1 MAALDFVGWLS
12 RAKYSRGNPRS
23 SDQSMVALLAS
34 YPPWR
39 HRLGASLLRSI
50 LSPSLGSFR
59 GNPRSGSPGSDDGN
73 MCRRSPPWG
82 HRFWSWCWLEGLCG
96 GATCIY
102 LVDDGETRP
111 RGGLGDGHGLM
122 DLRRTVALFDV
133 MVALTTSLA
142 RSIPWSF
149 LKMGSRRTATAT
161 SKVCAWVLAESLLDQ
176 VCS

>member
-59 GNPRSGSPGSDDGN
+59 GNPRSGSPRSDDGN
-73 MCRRSPPWG
+73 MCHRSTPWG
-82 HRFWSWCWLEGLCG
+82 HRFWSWCWLEGLCS

-111 RGGLGDGHGLM
+111 RG
-122 DLRRTVALFDV
+122 A
-133 MVALTTSLA
+133 A
-142 RSIPWSF
+142 
-149 LKMGSRRTATAT
+149 GSRRWPWLDGLAQDGGAVRRHGGVD
-161 SKVCAWVLAESLLDQ
+161 SKSCKINTLVLSEDGFAKDGDGDFESVCVGTR
-176 VCS
+176 

>member
-1 MAALDFVGWLS
+1 MHFFLFSRFWKTQLCAIFALQNPHLRGWSSLSVSSSRPSLVVESMAALDFVGRLS
-12 RAKYSRGNPRS
+12 RAKYIRGNPRS

-50 LSPSLGSFR
+50 SSPSLGNFG
-59 GNPRSGSPGSDDGN
+59 GNPRFGSPGSDDGN

-111 RGGLGDGHGLM
+111 RGP
-122 DLRRTVALFDV
+122 A
-133 MVALTTSLA
+133 
-142 RSIPWSF
+142 
-149 LKMGSRRTATAT
+149 GSRR
-161 SKVCAWVLAESLLDQ
+161 WPWLDGVAQ
-176 VCS
+176 DGGAV